1 MTVEE
6 LTLDGIALFL
16 AELAQSFYG
25 AYMADYFDSTF
36 AVIRA
41 NLSIIH
47 TILGVIMIVSAGAFI
62 YFFQKRAAVRAEE
75 YKKYYRPVNIRES
88 EARKQRVQWE
98 IVLRHMGSENP
109 AEWKL
114 AILEADNM
122 LDAVLEERGFR
133 GETLGEK
140 LKFAETK
147 GVKHLDA
154 AWKAHKIRN
163 MIAHGGAVAH
173 LSARE
178 ARAAIDDYE
187 KFFKELGYL

>member
-1 MTVEE
+1 MTVED
-6 LTLDGIALFL
+6 LTLDGIVRFL
-16 AELAQSFYG
+16 AQLARSFYNE
-25 AYMADYFDSTF
+25 YLADYFGSAID
-36 AVIRA
+36 VMYA
-41 NLSIIH
+41 NLSGIH
-47 TILGVIMIVSAGAFI
+47 TAFAIIMIVSAYAFA
-62 YFFQKRAAVRAEE
+62 YFLRKRAIVRVAE
-75 YKKYYRPVNIRES
+75 YKKYYRPVNIQES
-88 EARKQRVQWE
+88 EARKQRIQWE

-122 LDAVLEERGFR
+122 LDAVLEERGIR

-140 LKFAETK
+140 LKFAETR
-147 GVKHLDA
+147 GVKNLDA
-154 AWKAHKIRN
+154 AWKAHKVRN